1 MRLKGIY
8 NEKEILYN
16 KFVPYRREW
25 NTLPMSGKGTVS
37 FVFEKQKEGFL

>member
-16 KFVPYRREW
+16 EFVPYRRE
-25 NTLPMSGKGTVS
+25 TEYPADVRKATVS